1 MNMNDIFGLG
11 KVLPIDKLI
20 DIVSSVTGR
29 LSKPYF
35 DRKDIDT
42 KAYEIKKLAEARA
55 DEMKIISK
63 AVKENFLLTGG
74 IEYTENG
81 VAISSPKELLSSN
94 QPIEIISPTLE
105 ERTQSR
111 IDYKEAKKQ
120 LNLESVTAFAADE
133 LKYEQPVTDEPIDE
147 TWKTRFFNIA
157 EEVSNEEMQALW
169 GRILAGEI
177 KKPKSYSL
185 RTLELLKNLSKE
197 EAECFIKFGRFAIKS
212 NGVSFLIN
220 FKGEKLLEDKY
231 NLTFGER
238 LLLEELGL
246 ITANDLQFQLPETK
260 ENSSQIVFQIGNVC
274 AVANKD
280 VNIPQQQVPALVFT
294 KIGQELLQ
302 LTDTIPELDYIQLLA
317 SKIRRK
323 GVTLKYATILEV
335 KDGNIKHSGLIDV
348 PMTEDEIKRE
358 EERMKKEEE
367 KQKREEERK
376 LRKEERQRK
385 IDERN
390 KQ

>member
-35 DRKDIDT
+35 DRKDIDI

-55 DEMKIISK
+55 EEMKIISK

-74 IEYTENG
+74 IEYTESG
-81 VAISSPKELLSSN
+81 VAISSPKELPISN
-94 QPIEIISPTLE
+94 PPIEIINPTLE

-111 IDYKEAKKQ
+111 IEFKEAKKQ
-120 LNLESVTAFAADE
+120 LNLESVTAFAAEE
-133 LKYEQPVTDEPIDE
+133 LKDEQPVTDEPIDE

-157 EEVSNEEMQALW
+157 EEVSSEDMQALW

-197 EAECFIKFGRFAIKS
+197 EAECFMKFACLAFTS
-212 NGVSFLIN
+212 NGTSFIIN
-220 FKGEKLLEDKY
+220 FKSEKLLEEKY
-231 NLTFGER
+231 QLTFRER

-246 ITANDLQFQLPETK
+246 VTANDLQFKLPPTTAK
-260 ENSSQIVFQIGNVC
+260 TQSVFTIGNICILV
-274 AVANKD
+274 NRSESLPQQ
-280 VNIPQQQVPALVFT
+280 NIPVLVFT

-302 LTDTIPELDYIQLLA
+302 LIEPKPELEYIQLLA
-317 SKIRRK
+317 SKVRIK
-323 GVTLKYATILEV
+323 GVDVKYATITKFEG
-335 KDGNIKHSGLIDV
+335 DYIHHSDLQDV
-348 PMTEDEIKRE
+348 PFTNEELIKE
-358 EERMKKEEE
+358 QERIKKEEE
-367 KQKREEERK
+367 KRLREEERIK
-376 LRKEERQRK
+376 RDEERKRK
-385 IDERN
+385 LDELN
-390 KQ
+390 K